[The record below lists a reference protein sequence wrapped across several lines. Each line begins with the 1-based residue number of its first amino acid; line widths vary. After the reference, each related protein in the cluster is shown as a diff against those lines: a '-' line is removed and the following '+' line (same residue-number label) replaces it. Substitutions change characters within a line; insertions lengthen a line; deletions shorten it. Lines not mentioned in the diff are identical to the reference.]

1 MMLCYYTLFDAFV
14 QLCHHGLSCITKS
27 IFGLITSETV
37 FQIHFCCLSMHV
49 CFFWG
54 QDHCQDFSHQSMM
67 ILQMTCIFTGHL
79 DLFQTS
85 VTYVFCSEWTEL
97 PRQRR
102 GHASSVTLTTESTF
116 CCHFVASHYPNENTT
131 GRKVT
136 QNGHGC
142 QNSFTLVFSPFPFFV
157 RKCRQR
163 DYGERVE
170 DGVIV
175 CNAAGSWP
183 ALKPSCLYW
192 CLWQASER
200 KQQKQTNA
208 FTLDTVES
216 FLFFHYLL
224 FFSLNLGQTVL
235 CDGSE
240 SQSGIINTWQKSYCV

>member
-1 MMLCYYTLFDAFV
+1 MMLCCFTVMPSWFV
-14 QLCHHGLSCITKS
+14 MHH
-27 IFGLITSETV
+27 
-37 FQIHFCCLSMHV
+37 QIHFRSYYIWNCLSNTFGCLSMHV

-54 QDHCQDFSHQSMM
+54 QDHCQDFSHQSLM
-67 ILQMTCIFTGHL
+67 ILQMTWIFTGHL

-85 VTYVFCSEWTEL
+85 VTYAFSSEWAEL

-136 QNGHGC
+136 QNGHGWAAC
-142 QNSFTLVFSPFPFFV
+142 QNSFTLGFFPFPFFV
-157 RKCRQR
+157 CKCRQR

-216 FLFFHYLL
+216 FLFFHYPLL
-224 FFSLNLGQTVL
+224 LFSLNLGQTVL
-235 CDGSE
+235 CNGSE
-240 SQSGIINTWQKSYCV
+240 SQSGIINSWQKSYCA